1 MAARTKST
9 RQDKSSDQPK
19 NQVKPQASSAFHGLS
34 LGGFFPGGSERRTG
48 GKKSE
53 VHGRVLYFGVGTDST
68 PHLEA
73 LNLPHWAL
81 ERARRKKGDVYL
93 APAHEGPV
101 WLVQPRTPPQGMVY
115 GGVDGSSYGTAR
127 DLAGSLAGALLDF
140 AVDDLEVTFVEATEE
155 EKLGFF
161 VGLELGA
168 YRFKTAFSGKTPK
181 LPRLHCHDAV
191 HGRERAVRLGTAVN
205 LARHLVNL
213 PANALNPATFAAGV
227 VELFRRSKHTTV
239 EIWTGDKLVKE
250 RMGLLCAVGGGA
262 KHGPA
267 LLHISYR
274 GSNRGPAKTQAKGAP
289 KKNKAA
295 PPVAFVGKGITFDS
309 GGLNI
314 KDAGSMRLMKKDMG
328 GAASVTAL
336 AWWLDQSGLAVDCDF
351 YLALAENAIDKNSF
365 RPGDIIQSR
374 QGLTVEIDNTD
385 AEGRLVLADAL
396 DVAIS
401 GGGGEVPEVVIDL
414 ATLTGAMRV
423 ALGTKVGGMFATDE
437 ALVRDL
443 SESWQLR
450 ADPMWRMPLVPEYG
464 AHLKSTVADMANS
477 GPSRFGGAI
486 SAAIFLQ
493 RFVGQ
498 VPWAHFDIYCWS
510 EGNGGGCSESG
521 GNGQAVQLLTAFLEK
536 RAGG

>member
-9 RQDKSSDQPK
+9 RQDKSPVSSK
-19 NQVKPQASSAFHGLS
+19 SQAKASFPGLS
-34 LGGFFPGGSERRTG
+34 LNGFFPASSERRPG
-48 GKKSE
+48 GKKTD
-53 VHGRVLYFGVGTDST
+53 VQGRVFYFGVGVDST
-68 PHLEA
+68 PHVEA
-73 LNLPHWAL
+73 LDLPAWAL
-81 ERARRKKGDVYL
+81 ERAKRKKGDVYL
-93 APAHEGPV
+93 APTQEGPV
-101 WLVQPRTPPQGMVY
+101 WLVQPRTPPHGLPF
-115 GGVDGSSYGTAR
+115 GGVDGSNYGIAR
-127 DLAGSLAGALLDF
+127 DMAGSLAAALLDF
-140 AVDDLEVTFVEATEE
+140 AVDDLEVTFVSASDE

-168 YRFKTAFSGKTPK
+168 YRFKTAYAGKSPK
-181 LPRLHCHDAV
+181 LPRLSCAEDFR
-191 HGRERAVRLGTAVN
+191 GRDRALTLGTAVN

-213 PANALNPATFAAGV
+213 PANALNPSTFASGV
-227 VELFRRSKHTTV
+227 QDLFRSSKHTTV
-239 EIWTGDKLVKE
+239 EVWTGDKLVKE

-267 LLHISYR
+267 LVQISYR
-274 GSNRGPAKTQAKGAP
+274 GSARTAAKGAAKGAA
-289 KKNKAA
+289 KKGKASL
-295 PPVAFVGKGITFDS
+295 PVAFVGKGITFDS

-336 AWWLDQSGLAVDCDF
+336 AWWLDQSGLAIDCDF
-351 YLALAENAIDKNSF
+351 YLALAENAIDQHSF

-396 DVAIS
+396 DVALS
-401 GGGGEVPEVVIDL
+401 GGGGEAPGVVIDL

-450 ADPMWRMPLVPEYG
+450 ADPMWRMPLVPEY
-464 AHLKSTVADMANS
+464 AAQLKSTVADMANS

-493 RFVGQ
+493 KFVGQ

-510 EGNGGGCSESG
+510 EGNGGGCTETG
-521 GNGQAVQLLTAFLEK
+521 GNGQAVQLLTAYLEK
-536 RAGG
+536 RAGE